1 MYKSFHCCD
10 AEPKSNVLSVFG
22 IIFELTSPAS
32 TTLSSAPEPSVIV
45 PDEPPSKVISPT
57 ACILPVANMLEAVI
71 SPDAEIDVA
80 VAAPSIFNVEDTVKL
95 PVIA

>member
-1 MYKSFHCCD
+1 M
-10 AEPKSNVLSVFG
+10 LSVFG

-32 TTLSSAPEPSVIV
+32 TTLSSAPDPRVIV

-57 ACILPVANMLEAVI
+57 ACILPVANIFEAVI
-71 SPDAEIDVA
+71 SPDADIEVA
-80 VAAPSIFNVEDTVKL
+80 VDAPSTFKVDDTVKL